1 MGMILD
7 GRKPEPEVLQE
18 IIARVVQVAHP
29 QRLILFGSAA
39 RGEMGPD
46 SDVDLL
52 VVVQDPVHR
61 RDLAG
66 KIYHHLHGVPVAV
79 DVVVVTENDI
89 REFGNKIGTVLY
101 PALKEG
107 VVVYEGNPSNKV
119 G

>member
-7 GRKPEPEVLQE
+7 GQKPEPEVLRE
-18 IIARVVQVAHP
+18 IIARVVQIAHP
-29 QRLILFGSAA
+29 LRLILFGSAA
-39 RGEMGPD
+39 RGEMGSD

-52 VVVQDPVHR
+52 VIVQKPIHR

-66 KIYHHLHGVPVAV
+66 KIYQNLHGIPVSV

-89 REFGNKIGTVLY
+89 REFGDKIGTVLY

-107 VVVYEGNPSNKV
+107 VVVYAA
-119 G
+119 